1 MSEKMRWFTD
11 GRDPENAISEDQLK
25 RKYAQSIAD
34 GSIDPAERTFND
46 YLAGCMASNGG
57 TLTELQP
64 QREMK
69 STFTFMIRETLTME
83 VKVDALTYEE
93 AQDAVQELYHDGVY
107 NLDHNC
113 FAGVEFRP
121 CCSCCGSAFD
131 FDDTDHLRTVNGN
144 TPHAMLVCDRC
155 VANMEDAGYLTRCD
169 ACGNLFNPARLEVNP
184 VNGIKEIC
192 PECGEI
198 WCE

>member
-1 MSEKMRWFTD
+1 MSDKMRWFTD
-11 GRDPENAISEDQLK
+11 ERDPEKPISEDQLK
-25 RKYAQSIAD
+25 REYGQSIAD
-34 GSIDPAERTFND
+34 GSIDPAERTFGD
-46 YLAGCMASNGG
+46 YLAGCMASKGG

-64 QREMK
+64 QQEMK

-83 VKVDALTYEE
+83 VKVDALAYEE
-93 AQDAVQELYHDGVY
+93 AQDAVQELYHEGFY

-121 CCSCCGSAFD
+121 CCAKCGSD
-131 FDDTDHLRTVNGN
+131 FDDTDNLRTVNDN
-144 TPHAMLVCDRC
+144 TPHAMLLCDRC
-155 VANMEDAGYLTRCD
+155 VADMEDAGTLTRCD
-169 ACGNLFNPARLEVNP
+169 ICENLFSPARLEVNP

-192 PECGEI
+192 PECGDV

>member
-11 GRDPENAISEDQLK
+11 ERDPENLITEDQLK
-25 RKYAQSIAD
+25 RKYAQSIVD
-34 GSIDPAERTFND
+34 GSIDPAERTFGD
-46 YLAGCMASNGG
+46 YLAGYMASNGG
-57 TLTELQP
+57 PLTELQP
-64 QREMK
+64 QQEIK

-113 FAGVEFRP
+113 FAGVEFCP
-121 CCSCCGSAFD
+121 CCSCCGSDFD
-131 FDDTDHLRTVNGN
+131 FDDTDHLRTVNDN
-144 TPHAMLVCDRC
+144 TPHAMLLCERC
-155 VANMEDAGYLTRCD
+155 VANMEDAGFLTRCD
-169 ACGNLFNPARLEVNP
+169 ACGNLFSPARLEVNP

-192 PECGEI
+192 PDCGEV

>member
-1 MSEKMRWFTD
+1 MRDKMRWFTD
-11 GRDPENAISEDQLK
+11 ERDPENPISEDHLK
-25 RKYAQSIAD
+25 REYGQSIAD
-34 GSIDPAERTFND
+34 GSIDPGEKTFGN
-46 YLAGCMASNGG
+46 YLASCMTSKGG
-57 TLTELQP
+57 TLTEVQP
-64 QREMK
+64 QQEMK

-93 AQDAVQELYHDGVY
+93 AQDAVQELYHEGAY

-121 CCSCCGSAFD
+121 CCSECGSD
-131 FDDTDHLRTVNGN
+131 FDDTDNLRTVNDN
-144 TPHAMLVCDRC
+144 TPHALLLCDRC
-155 VANMEDAGYLTRCD
+155 VADMEDAGTLTRCD
-169 ACGNLFNPARLEVNP
+169 ACENLFNPARLEVNP

-192 PECGEI
+192 PECGDV